1 MLQVENIGFHYG
13 EKPALQNISFSVA
26 KNSFCSI
33 VGPNGSGKTTFIR
46 LLTGERSDYS
56 GNIFVAGKLNT
67 EYSIAE
73 FATIVSTVPQNMS
86 VQFPY
91 TCLEMVMLGRE
102 PHKNRFTQTTD
113 EDLAIVETAM
123 RETATLD
130 YAKRLITELS
140 GGERQR
146 IFLAKALAQEPQLLI
161 LDESFAN
168 MDMYYSLKCLELLL
182 EKTKQKKLTVLS
194 VMHDLNLVSQY
205 SDAVL
210 MFHNT
215 KLLASGE
222 TNIVMTPAN
231 IQKAFSV
238 QVVSVGKRGLAVM
251 RLGS

>member
-1 MLQVENIGFHYG
+1 MLQVENINFHYG
-13 EKPALQNISFSVA
+13 SKQALQDISFSVA
-26 KNSFCSI
+26 TNSFCSI

-46 LLTGERSDYS
+46 LLTGERTDYH
-56 GNIFVAGKLNT
+56 GNIWVAGKSAT

-73 FATIVSTVPQNMS
+73 FATVVSTVPQNMS

-91 TCLEMVMLGRE
+91 TCLEMVMLGRA
-102 PHKNRFTQTTD
+102 PHKNRFTQTND
-113 EDLAIVETAM
+113 EDLAIVERVM
-123 RETATLD
+123 KETDTLD

-168 MDMYYSLKCLELLL
+168 MDMYYSLKSLELLL
-182 EKTKQKKLTVLS
+182 EKTKRKELTVLS

-210 MFHNT
+210 MFHDT
-215 KLLASGE
+215 KLLASGA
-222 TNIVMTPAN
+222 TSVVMTPHN
-231 IQKAFSV
+231 IQQAFSV
-238 QVVSVGKRGLAVM
+238 QVVTVGKRGLAVM

>member
-1 MLQVENIGFHYG
+1 MLQVENINFHYG
-13 EKPALQNISFSVA
+13 NKQALQEINFSVA
-26 KNSFCSI
+26 QNSFCSI
-33 VGPNGSGKTTFIR
+33 IGPNGSGKTTFIR
-46 LLTGERSDYS
+46 LLTGERHDY
-56 GNIFVAGKLNT
+56 GGKIFVAGKLNT
-67 EYSIAE
+67 DYSIAE

-91 TCLEMVMLGRE
+91 TCLEMVLLGRE
-102 PHKNRFTQTTD
+102 PHKNRFSQTSD
-113 EDLAIVETAM
+113 EDLAIVEQAM
-123 RETATLD
+123 RETDTLD
-130 YAKRLITELS
+130 YAKRLISELS

-146 IFLAKALAQEPQLLI
+146 IFLAKALAQTPQLLI

-210 MFHNT
+210 LFHNT
-215 KLLASGE
+215 KLLASGS
-222 TNIVMTPAN
+222 TAAVMTPHN
-231 IQKAFSV
+231 IKHAFSV
-238 QVVSVGKRGLAVM
+238 QVVTVGERGLAVM